1 MGGNRPLFCSAALS
15 LVVAHVRLGVI
26 RLGSAVHVY
35 ACERAAGTLVSLLAR
50 GCARG
55 QESASRSPRPVSNVA
70 YTRVVVYAVCLR
82 RLEDTKPNEM
92 YTALPIIHF
101 VPTVNYVPP
110 DDEYQC
116 PLYKTTVRAG
126 ILSTERA
133 TAGQAF
139 LRHHFCAPI
148 SSARSLRTAR
158 SDPIR
163 SLLVIGVLPTVP
175 CRLTR
180 ICC

>member
-1 MGGNRPLFCSAALS
+1 
-15 LVVAHVRLGVI
+15 
-26 RLGSAVHVY
+26 
-35 ACERAAGTLVSLLAR
+35 
-50 GCARG
+50 
-55 QESASRSPRPVSNVA
+55 
-70 YTRVVVYAVCLR
+70 
-82 RLEDTKPNEM
+82 M

-133 TAGQAF
+133 TVGQ
-139 LRHHFCAPI
+139 HFTATT
-148 SSARSLRTAR
+148 SAHQLAVPVRFAQR
-158 SDPIR
+158 DPIR

>member
-55 QESASRSPRPVSNVA
+55 QESATRSPRPASNGA
-70 YTRVVVYAVCLR
+70 YARVVLYAVCLR

-126 ILSTERA
+126 ILSTERQLANISPA
-133 TAGQAF
+133 TT
-139 LRHHFCAPI
+139 FCAPI
-148 SSARSLRTAR
+148 SSACSLRTAR
-158 SDPIR
+158 SHPIR
-163 SLLVIGVLPTVP
+163 SLPVNRRSANRAMPSNAH
-175 CRLTR
+175 
-180 ICC
+180 CC